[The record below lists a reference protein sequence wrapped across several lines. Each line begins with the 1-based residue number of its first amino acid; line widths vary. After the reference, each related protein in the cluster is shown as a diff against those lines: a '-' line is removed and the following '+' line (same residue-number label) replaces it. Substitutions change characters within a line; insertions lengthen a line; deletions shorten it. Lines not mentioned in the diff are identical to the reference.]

1 MSKPRYNWWGYI
13 RAVIRNY
20 PGHHEDL
27 YDSKLQSVT
36 ASYSAMPRGGG
47 AGRGVENLAIRTLP
61 MDEQKEY
68 DAVLG
73 AAREVMRQFTNGA
86 ERLKLIDMVF
96 WSQTYTLQGAAQQI
110 PVSYETAKR
119 WQRDFIIRVAKRM
132 DIFHPEEKNNHK
144 SQKSVLN

>member
-1 MSKPRYNWWGYI
+1 MSKPRYSWWGYI

-20 PGHHEDL
+20 PTHHENL

-47 AGRGVENLAIRTLP
+47 IGRTVETLAIRTLP
-61 MDEQKEY
+61 RDEQREY

-73 AAREVMRQFTNGA
+73 AARDVMRECHTGE
-86 ERLKLIDMVF
+86 ERLRLIDMVF
-96 WSQTYTLQGAAQQI
+96 WRGSHTLQGAAQQI

-132 DIFHPEEKNNHK
+132 DVFHPEEKCNHK
-144 SQKSVLN
+144 SQKSVVS